1 MHHRTVPRLNK
12 LLFKVTEGLSNHRKM
27 QDEAGF
33 HTSLAQHCTST
44 AYKYPS
50 NTCSS
55 HIWQEVEHYFLYILI
70 LELSQSLFSL
80 LLILPLMPFST
91 HTQKSTFLLFCRCLT
106 SLSSPFLR
114 ETPVQSQDTKS
125 CPNKRHQKVSCVQ
138 RVCKINL

>member
-1 MHHRTVPRLNK
+1 
-12 LLFKVTEGLSNHRKM
+12 M
-27 QDEAGF
+27 QDEAAF
-33 HTSLAQHCTST
+33 HTSLAKLCTST
-44 AYKYPS
+44 AHKYPF

-91 HTQKSTFLLFCRCLT
+91 HTHKSTFLLFCRCLT
-106 SLSSPFLR
+106 SLSSPSLQ

-138 RVCKINL
+138 CACKINL